1 MSEPKQP
8 AAATGPATARAA
20 DRTAGTPEA
29 SAMVRRPGPWLASII
44 AVFCVAAAVSHIY
57 WLGISAPGLLNLRA
71 FHLLIPLVLVPLL
84 YAGWQGAAGRVHWS
98 DLILIALGV
107 AATLYVIIEG
117 PAMAFRYGV
126 RPTAED
132 LIFGSVMILLI
143 LELTRRTVGWAL
155 VIIIAILFA
164 YALWGAYAPGFLVNR
179 SFSWRRVVS
188 FLFST
193 DGIYGIPIGVS
204 STYIYLFI
212 LFGAMLQRSRAGDFY
227 MNLSYSVA
235 GRSRGGP
242 AKVSIFA
249 SALMGTVSGTG
260 IGNVVTTGS
269 LTIPLMKRAGFRPVF
284 AGAVESVASTG
295 GQIMPPI
302 MGAGA
307 FLMAEFVRV
316 PYGTIIIAAFL
327 PALLYFLSVYIMV
340 DLEAARRGLRGS
352 RREDLPR
359 AWAVLRAWGHL
370 LLPIVVLVW
379 MLAVE
384 NVSPIRAALFSMGTL
399 LIVSWIRQ
407 ESRLGPRRLVET
419 AVQGT
424 KGSLEVI
431 VSCAA
436 AGLIMGL
443 FQMTG
448 TGLRLSGW
456 VEAISGGS
464 MLLALVMTM
473 IVTIILSMGLPTTA
487 AYIVSAAVL
496 APALNDLGVGLL
508 QAHLFIFYFAC
519 MSGITP
525 PVALVAIPA
534 ASIAGA
540 NSFQVGLKAFQL
552 ALAGFVIPYMVV
564 FSPEL
569 LMQGSW
575 PMVAKAAVTAMIGV
589 WALAVS
595 MSGHAL
601 GSPVQVAQRAL
612 FLLGGLSL
620 IFASWHS
627 DLAGLGLL
635 IAAVGLHLWRPGK
648 AEEVKP

>member
-1 MSEPKQP
+1 MTDQPQPTEALISER
-8 AAATGPATARAA
+8 ATV
-20 DRTAGTPEA
+20 
-29 SAMVRRPGPWLASII
+29 VRKPGPWLSALV
-44 AVFCVAAAVSHIY
+44 AGFCILAALAHIY
-57 WLGISAPGLLNLRA
+57 WLGVSAPGLLNLRA
-71 FHLLIPLVLVPLL
+71 FHLLIPLILVPLL
-84 YAGWQGAAGRVHWS
+84 FAGWPGAAARVHWS
-98 DLILIALGV
+98 DVILIALGI
-107 AATLYVIIEG
+107 AATAYVIVEG
-117 PAMAFRYGV
+117 PRMMFRYGV
-126 RPTAED
+126 RPTTED
-132 LIFGSVMILLI
+132 LIFGTILILLI

-155 VIIIAILFA
+155 VIIVLVLLA

-204 STYIYLFI
+204 STYIYLFV
-212 LFGAMLQRSRAGDFY
+212 LFGAMLQHSRAGDFY

-235 GRSRGGP
+235 GRARGGP

-260 IGNVVTTGS
+260 IGNVVTTGA

-284 AGAVESVASTG
+284 AGAVEAVASTG

-316 PYGTIIIAAFL
+316 PYGTIIIAAFF
-327 PALLYFLSVYIMV
+327 PALLYFISVYIIV

-352 RREDLPR
+352 RKEDLPR
-359 AWAVLRAWGHL
+359 AGEVLRAWGHL
-370 LLPIVVLVW
+370 LLPIFVLIW

-384 NVSPIRAALFSMGTL
+384 NVSPIRAALFAMGTL

-407 ESRLGPRRLVET
+407 ESRLGLKRLTET

-431 VSCAA
+431 ISCAA

-443 FQMTG
+443 FQLTG

-456 VEAISGGS
+456 VESISGGS

-534 ASIAGA
+534 GSIAGA
-540 NSFQVGLKAFQL
+540 NPFSVGVKAFQI
-552 ALAGFVIPYMVV
+552 ALAGFIIPYMIV

-569 LMQGSW
+569 MLQGTW
-575 PMVAKAAVTAMIGV
+575 PLIVKATITALIGV
-589 WALAVS
+589 WALAVA
-595 MSGHAL
+595 MAGFFLGH
-601 GSPVQVAQRAL
+601 PVQWPQRLL
-612 FLLGGLSL
+612 FLAGSISL
-620 IFASWHS
+620 IFAGWQS
-627 DLAGLGLL
+627 DLAGVAILG
-635 IAAVGLHLWRPGK
+635 IAVVLHRARPGRATGV
-648 AEEVKP
+648 AET